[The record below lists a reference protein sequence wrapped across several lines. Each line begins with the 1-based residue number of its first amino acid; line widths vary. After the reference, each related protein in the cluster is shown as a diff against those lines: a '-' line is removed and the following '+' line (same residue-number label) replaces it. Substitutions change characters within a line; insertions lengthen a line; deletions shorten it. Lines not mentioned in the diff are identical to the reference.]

1 MSALFAWCRRRWS
14 AWRGAERRDERH
26 QLGQRGEDLAVSHL
40 ASIGLRCIDR
50 NVRLRGG
57 EIDLICEA
65 RDGAIVFVEVKTRTG
80 DEYAGELAINR
91 AKRARLIRL
100 VQVIARRR
108 RWLTRRLRIDVVV
121 IVWPEGD
128 EPVVRHHPSAV
139 TLDG

>member
-1 MSALFAWCRRRWS
+1 MGALLAWCRRRWS
-14 AWRGAERRDERH
+14 AWRGAPPQDERRRF
-26 QLGQRGEDLAVSHL
+26 GQRGEDLALSHL
-40 ASIGLRCIDR
+40 ASAGLRCIDR

-65 RDGAIVFVEVKTRTG
+65 RDGTIVFVEVKTRTG

-100 VQVIARRR
+100 AQMIARRR

-121 IVWPEGD
+121 IVWPQGG
-128 EPVVRHHPSAV
+128 EPVIRHHPSAV
-139 TLDG
+139 TLDS

>member
-1 MSALFAWCRRRWS
+1 MRRIAGWWRRRVRS
-14 AWRGAERRDERH
+14 GGGDPRH
-26 QLGQRGEDLAVSHL
+26 DLGQRGEDLAVSHL

-50 NVRLRGG
+50 NVRLRSG

-65 RDGAIVFVEVKTRTG
+65 LDGAIVFVEVKTRAG

-91 AKRARLIRL
+91 AKRMRMIRL
-100 VQVIARRR
+100 VQMLARKR

-121 IVWPEGD
+121 IVWPAGG
-128 EPVVRHHPSAV
+128 EPLIRHHPSAV